1 MEPFLSIVGRTT
13 LKRPPKA
20 NSQIQTDIDR
30 TSPEFHQRREAAL
43 DEMVQGYRDG
53 LDPDSPAPSSNR
65 SLSYA
70 HGFHVGQG
78 DCQGQPFHDAATLRL
93 LAETALDAD
102 ALAACGQ
109 GFR

>member
-1 MEPFLSIVGRTT
+1 MEPSLSIASRTAPT
-13 LKRPPKA
+13 YPPRA
-20 NSQIQTDIDR
+20 NQAEVNR
-30 TSPEFHQRREAAL
+30 ASPEFLRQREAAL

-65 SLSYA
+65 SMSYA
-70 HGFHVGQG
+70 HGFNVGQG
-78 DCQGQPFHDAATLRL
+78 DRGGQPFHDAAALRL
-93 LAETALDAD
+93 LAEAALDAD

>member
-1 MEPFLSIVGRTT
+1 MEPSLSIAGRAK
-13 LKRPPKA
+13 LRRPPKA

-43 DEMVQGYRDG
+43 DEMVQGYPDG
-53 LDPDSPAPSSNR
+53 RDPDSPSPSSNR
-65 SLSYA
+65 SLSYV

-78 DCQGQPFHDAATLRL
+78 DRRGQPFHEAATLRL
-93 LAETALDAD
+93 LAEAALDAD